1 MSIQEIIDR
10 SYTEICKE
18 LCKYDFNDFLYR
30 TITVSIDP
38 IQLDRINLYA
48 LVNVTDFY
56 KFYDVTIVLDAWDVD
71 GHQMIMPLKRIE
83 KELTKKITLKYENDE
98 KNTIDCPVSN

>member
-10 SYTEICKE
+10 SYTEICKK
-18 LCKYDFNDFLYR
+18 LGKCDFNDFLYR

-56 KFYDVTIVLDAWDVD
+56 NFYDVTISLDAWDVD
-71 GHQMIMPLKRIE
+71 GHQMIMPLNRIE
-83 KELTKKITLKYENDE
+83 KELTKKITLKYEKDE